1 MAQPNKIAG
10 ITVARQQQIDVASD
24 PSRGKWSSPFRLRSG
39 NLAVGLMRVNKD
51 GGENNLH
58 THTGDDAF
66 WYVVSGAV
74 KFYGE
79 GDKLIG
85 EYQKGE
91 GILIPRG
98 FKYWFESGSKDPLE
112 ILRVTAKD
120 QMVDNKRVDL
130 SPQKDWM
137 IQQNTFG
144 ARH

>member
-1 MAQPNKIAG
+1 MAQEAKIFKYQTPEFEG
-10 ITVARQQQIDVASD
+10 VKKSMIVCNSD
-24 PSRGKWSSPFRLRSG
+24 
-39 NLAVGLMRVNKD
+39 LMKVMVQVVKD

-66 WYVVSGAV
+66 WYVMNGAV

-85 EYQKGE
+85 EFKKGE

-98 FKYWFESGSKDPLE
+98 FKYWFESSPGEPLE

-120 QMVDNKRVDL
+120 QTVENKRVNL
-130 SPQKDWM
+130 TAPKQWM
-137 IQQNTFG
+137 IDQGTPGVQ
-144 ARH
+144 A

>member
-1 MAQPNKIAG
+1 MAQDAKEFRFQTPEFEGVKKTL
-10 ITVARQQQIDVASD
+10 TVCSSDLMKVQMQIV
-24 PSRGKWSSPFRLRSG
+24 
-39 NLAVGLMRVNKD
+39 KD

-91 GILIPRG
+91 GILIHAA
-98 FKYWFESGSKDPLE
+98 SSTGSKAAQKIPSRFSASRPRTKWSTTNALISRRKKIGWFSRTRSAHGHNCQRLE
-112 ILRVTAKD
+112 
-120 QMVDNKRVDL
+120 
-130 SPQKDWM
+130 
-137 IQQNTFG
+137 
-144 ARH
+144 

>member
-1 MAQPNKIAG
+1 MAQEAKEFKYQTPEFEGVKKSMLVCNSDLMK
-10 ITVARQQQIDVASD
+10 VMVQIV
-24 PSRGKWSSPFRLRSG
+24 
-39 NLAVGLMRVNKD
+39 KD

-66 WYVVSGAV
+66 WYVINGAV

-85 EYQKGE
+85 EYKKGE

-98 FKYWFESGSKDPLE
+98 FKYWFESSSPEPLE

-120 QMVDNKRVDL
+120 QTVDNKRLDL
-130 SPQKDWM
+130 SPQKAWM
-137 IQQNTFG
+137 VEQNTFG
-144 ARH
+144 TRQ